1 MALLLCAQGLE
12 EDMQYIYLPIATVPC
27 MLQHRNGEQSIQHIL
42 CWLRNNA
49 FPLLKQKTAGTSAS

>member
-1 MALLLCAQGLE
+1 MVLWMCAQGLE
-12 EDMQYIYLPIATVPC
+12 EDLQYIYLLIATVPPK
-27 MLQHRNGEQSIQHIL
+27 LQHCCADQSTQHIL